1 MKGSVS
7 KGFRSPTIRE
17 LYMWGIANPDLR
29 PEKSIN
35 YEVSWLQKFSGKIS
49 CEIVVY
55 KILGSNLIAVTM
67 EGGIPLNRNTGE
79 INNMGTELS
88 LNYQPSDK
96 LGVVMSYSY
105 ISMENPVIAA
115 PVSQLFAG
123 CTYKKG
129 KFIFNADVQQI
140 NDLYL
145 ATGKTEVKEDY
156 TLVNARV
163 SYKINKYFDVFLKG
177 ENLLNEDYEVNRY
190 YTMPGITGFAGLNFK
205 Y

>member
-1 MKGSVS
+1 
-7 KGFRSPTIRE
+7 
-17 LYMWGIANPDLR
+17 
-29 PEKSIN
+29 
-35 YEVSWLQKFSGKIS
+35 
-49 CEIVVY
+49 
-55 KILGSNLIAVTM
+55 
-67 EGGIPLNRNTGE
+67 
-79 INNMGTELS
+79 
-88 LNYQPSDK
+88 
-96 LGVVMSYSY
+96 
-105 ISMENPVIAA
+105 MENPVIDA